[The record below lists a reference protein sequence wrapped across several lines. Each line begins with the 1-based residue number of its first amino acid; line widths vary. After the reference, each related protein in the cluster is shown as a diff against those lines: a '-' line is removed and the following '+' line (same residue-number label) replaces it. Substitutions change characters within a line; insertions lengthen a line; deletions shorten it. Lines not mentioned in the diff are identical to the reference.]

1 MPIPG
6 PDLWPGASQS
16 PLFKVLAALESK
28 TGGARINLMRDGPL
42 FPPAPRK
49 KPGARNRA
57 SGQRVAEASALEP
70 SAPAGLSAPFLLAT
84 KILPPRLPS
93 GLMER
98 PRLLDVL
105 GQGRDKRL
113 TVIKAPAGFGK
124 TSLCIAWLE
133 RLRTDGTR
141 VAWLSVDQED
151 DEPAH
156 FLGHL
161 AQSLYRACAADGAPP
176 GLAGEVSL
184 LVPRAVIA
192 TLVNALAE
200 VDDELFLFVDDYHL
214 IGAESIHEAVALLLA
229 HAPSNFHLVLGTR
242 ADPPLPLARL
252 RASHALLEIDAT
264 MLRFSA
270 DETGQFV
277 QREYGGEL
285 PQASVDALHA
295 ATEGWAAA
303 LRLSA
308 PMLARS
314 LSGTWVAP
322 SGTAR
327 PIAAYLEEMLACQTP
342 ELVDFMLRTAILD
355 RLSAPLCAAV
365 TGAADSQDMLQTL
378 AARQLL
384 IDPLDVEH
392 RWFRYHQLLRDYLR
406 QRLETSPVIDVAD
419 LHRRASRWYAA
430 QALWTDAVW
439 HALEAGD
446 AVDAVALI
454 GQCAML
460 LVRKGDL
467 MTLLGWHRHLPPD
480 IMRGQI
486 DVRLA
491 LARGM
496 ALAMRFEEAS
506 AMVEA
511 IEQDAAQGP
520 LADRERHLWEC
531 RAIRALLAAL
541 RDDAQ
546 GALQLAE
553 DCLGHPLSDDPWT
566 INVLSNVVRF
576 AHWKSGDL
584 ERLYATPWM
593 PYSPDENRRYP
604 LSSVYRLC
612 LLGLAELQ
620 QMRFDVAERHFL
632 QAMRFAQEN
641 AGPGSTAAALCASAL
656 ALLRY
661 EQDRLEEAETL
672 LVERM
677 PVIDVAVLLDS
688 VLVAYTLLVRIAAAR
703 GHMEQA
709 HAWIE
714 QALTIGHQRA
724 WHRLVAAIL
733 YERVKLLLAE
743 GRTREATACVEQ
755 IDRLVNTVDA
765 PDCEA
770 CTSELDRYRTL
781 GAASLAMAGSRPGDA
796 VRLLDAL
803 LQRIPQRRPD
813 YLALRARTLLAL
825 ACQASGAPAR
835 AVEECGRVLATIE
848 SACAYRTI
856 LDQGPGVG
864 ALLELVRKAT
874 VAAGGSAKR
883 LAGIDELL
891 ERCDDRY
898 RMRQKASSAS
908 LREALSAREGGILAL
923 IAAGQSNKEIARTL
937 GIAPETVKTHIK
949 SIFVKLS
956 VEKRAHAVARAQSLG
971 LVTGH

>member
-1 MPIPG
+1 
-6 PDLWPGASQS
+6 
-16 PLFKVLAALESK
+16 
-28 TGGARINLMRDGPL
+28 MREGPL
-42 FPPAPRK
+42 FPSAPPGK
-49 KPGARNRA
+49 KPAARNRA
-57 SGQRVAEASALEP
+57 SGRRVAEALASVPAPL
-70 SAPAGLSAPFLLAT
+70 SAPSVPFLLAT
-84 KILPPRLPS
+84 KIVAPRLPA
-93 GLMER
+93 GLIER

-124 TSLCIAWLE
+124 TSLCIAWLD
-133 RLRTDGTR
+133 RLRADGAR
-141 VAWLSVDQED
+141 VAWLSVDRED

-156 FLGHL
+156 FLSHL
-161 AQSLYRACAADGAPP
+161 AQSLYGACVAEGAPP

-200 VDDELFLFVDDYHL
+200 IDDELFLFVDDYHL
-214 IGAESIHEAVALLLA
+214 IGTESIHEAVALLLA

-252 RASHALLEIDAT
+252 RAGNALLEIDAS
-264 MLRFSA
+264 MLRFRA
-270 DETGQFV
+270 DETGRFV
-277 QREYGGEL
+277 QRECAGGL

-295 ATEGWAAA
+295 STEGWAAA

-308 PMLARS
+308 PMLARGQ
-314 LSGTWVAP
+314 SGAWVAP

-342 ELVDFMLRTAILD
+342 ELVDFMVRTAILD
-355 RLSAPLCAAV
+355 RLSAPLCIAV
-365 TGAADSQDMLQTL
+365 TGAADSQNMLQTL
-378 AARQLL
+378 ATRQLL
-384 IDPLDVEH
+384 LDPLDVEG

-406 QRLETSPVIDVAD
+406 QRLETAADIDIAD

-446 AVDAVALI
+446 AADAVALI
-454 GQCAML
+454 GQCAMS
-460 LVRKGDL
+460 LVRQGELK
-467 MTLLGWHRHLPPD
+467 TLLGWQRRLPPD
-480 IMRGQI
+480 IMRGQV

-511 IEQDAAQGP
+511 IERDATQGP
-520 LADRERHLWEC
+520 EADRERYLWEC

-541 RDDAQ
+541 RDDSQ
-546 GALQLAE
+546 GALRLAE
-553 DCLGHPLSDDPWT
+553 DCLSRPLSDDPWM

-584 ERLYATPWM
+584 ERLYATPWI

-620 QMRFDVAERHFL
+620 QMRFDVAERYFL
-632 QAMRFAQEN
+632 QAMRFAEDN
-641 AGPGSTAAALCASAL
+641 AGPASTAAALCAPAL
-656 ALLRY
+656 AQLRY
-661 EQDRLEEAETL
+661 EQDRLEDAETL

-677 PVIDVAVLLDS
+677 PVIDAAVLLDS

-703 GHMEQA
+703 GHLDQA
-709 HAWIE
+709 HAWVE

-733 YERVKLLLAE
+733 LERVRLLLAE
-743 GRTREATACVEQ
+743 GRAREAAACVEQ

-770 CTSELDRYRTL
+770 CVSELDRYRTL
-781 GAASLAMAGSRPGDA
+781 GAASLAMAGARPDEA

-803 LQRIPQRRPD
+803 LRRLPQRHPN

-825 ACQASGAPAR
+825 ACQASGAAAR
-835 AVEECGRVLATIE
+835 AVEECSRVLASIE
-848 SACAYRTI
+848 SARAYRII

-864 ALLELVRKAT
+864 ALLALVRQAT
-874 VAAGGSAKR
+874 VAASGGAQR
-883 LAGIDELL
+883 LACIDELL
-891 ERCDDRY
+891 ERCNERY
-898 RMRQKASSAS
+898 QMRQKASSAS
-908 LREALSAREGGILAL
+908 VREALSAREGGILAL

>member
-1 MPIPG
+1 
-6 PDLWPGASQS
+6 
-16 PLFKVLAALESK
+16 
-28 TGGARINLMRDGPL
+28 MREGQL
-42 FPPAPRK
+42 VPPAPPRK
-49 KPGARNRA
+49 KPAARNRA
-57 SGQRVAEASALEP
+57 SGQRVAEASAAVAATP
-70 SAPAGLSAPFLLAT
+70 SAPSAPFLLAT

-93 GLMER
+93 GLIER

-124 TSLCIAWLE
+124 TSLCIAWLD
-133 RLRTDGTR
+133 RLRADGVR

-156 FLGHL
+156 FLSHL
-161 AQSLYRACAADGAPP
+161 AQSLYRACAAEGAPP
-176 GLAGEVSL
+176 GLAGDVSL

-192 TLVNALAE
+192 TLANTLAE
-200 VDDELFLFVDDYHL
+200 IDDELFLFVDDYHL
-214 IGAESIHEAVALLLA
+214 IATESIHEAVALLLA

-252 RASHALLEIDAT
+252 RAGNALLEIDAT

-270 DETGQFV
+270 DETGRFV
-277 QREYGGEL
+277 QRECAGGL

-295 ATEGWAAA
+295 STEGWAAA

-314 LSGTWVAP
+314 QSGTWVAP

-342 ELVDFMLRTAILD
+342 KLVDFMVRTAILD
-355 RLSAPLCAAV
+355 RLSAPLCMAV
-365 TGAADSQDMLQTL
+365 TGAADSQNMLQAL
-378 AARQLL
+378 AMRQLL
-384 IDPLDVEH
+384 LDPLDVEG

-406 QRLETSPVIDVAD
+406 QRLETAADIDIAD

-454 GQCAML
+454 GRCAMS

-467 MTLLGWHRHLPPD
+467 MTLLGWQRRLPPD
-480 IMRGQI
+480 IMRGQV

-511 IEQDAAQGP
+511 IELDAAQGP
-520 LADRERHLWEC
+520 EADRDRYLWEC
-531 RAIRALLAAL
+531 RAIRALLTAL

-546 GALQLAE
+546 GALRLAE
-553 DCLGHPLSDDPWT
+553 DCLRRPLSDDPWM

-584 ERLYATPWM
+584 ERLYATPWI

-620 QMRFDVAERHFL
+620 QMRFDVAERYFL
-632 QAMRFAQEN
+632 QAMRFAEDH
-641 AGPGSTAAALCASAL
+641 AGPASTAAALCAPAL
-656 ALLRY
+656 AQLRY

-688 VLVAYTLLVRIAAAR
+688 VLVAYTLLIRIAAAR
-703 GHMEQA
+703 GHLDQA

-733 YERVKLLLAE
+733 LERVRLLLAE
-743 GRTREATACVEQ
+743 GRAREAAACVEQ

-770 CTSELDRYRTL
+770 CVSELDRYRTL
-781 GAASLAMAGSRPGDA
+781 GAASLAMAGARPEDA

-803 LQRIPQRRPD
+803 LRRFPRSRPD

-825 ACQASGAPAR
+825 ACHASGSVER
-835 AVEECGRVLATIE
+835 AVEECGRVLASIQ
-848 SACAYRTI
+848 SARAYRII
-856 LDQGPGVG
+856 LDQGPGVR

-874 VAAGGSAKR
+874 VAAGGGAER
-883 LAGIDELL
+883 LACIDELL
-891 ERCDDRY
+891 ERCNERY
-898 RMRQKASSAS
+898 QMRQKASSAS
-908 LREALSAREGGILAL
+908 VRDALSAREGGILAL

-971 LVTGH
+971 LVAGH

>member
-1 MPIPG
+1 MI
-6 PDLWPGASQS
+6 
-16 PLFKVLAALESK
+16 
-28 TGGARINLMRDGPL
+28 
-42 FPPAPRK
+42 
-49 KPGARNRA
+49 
-57 SGQRVAEASALEP
+57 
-70 SAPAGLSAPFLLAT
+70 
-84 KILPPRLPS
+84 
-93 GLMER
+93 ER

-124 TSLCIAWLE
+124 TSLCIAWLD
-133 RLRTDGTR
+133 RLRADGAR
-141 VAWLSVDQED
+141 VAWLSVDRED

-156 FLGHL
+156 FLSHL
-161 AQSLYRACAADGAPP
+161 AQSLYGACVAEGAPP

-200 VDDELFLFVDDYHL
+200 IDDELFLFVDDYHL
-214 IGAESIHEAVALLLA
+214 IGTESIHEAVALLLA

-252 RASHALLEIDAT
+252 RAGNALLEIDAS

-270 DETGQFV
+270 DETGRFV
-277 QREYGGEL
+277 QRECAGGL

-295 ATEGWAAA
+295 STEGWAAA

-314 LSGTWVAP
+314 QSGTWVAP

-342 ELVDFMLRTAILD
+342 ELVDFMVRTAILD
-355 RLSAPLCAAV
+355 RLSAPLCIAV
-365 TGAADSQDMLQTL
+365 TGAADSQNMLQAL
-378 AARQLL
+378 ATRQLL
-384 IDPLDVEH
+384 LDPLDVEG

-406 QRLETSPVIDVAD
+406 QRLETAADIDIAD

-446 AVDAVALI
+446 AADAVALI
-454 GQCAML
+454 GQCAMS
-460 LVRKGDL
+460 LVRQGDL
-467 MTLLGWHRHLPPD
+467 KTLLGWQRRLPPD
-480 IMRGQI
+480 IMRGQV

-511 IEQDAAQGP
+511 IERDAAQGP
-520 LADRERHLWEC
+520 EADRERYLWEC

-546 GALQLAE
+546 GALRLAE
-553 DCLGHPLSDDPWT
+553 DCLSRPLSDDPWM

-584 ERLYATPWM
+584 ERLYATPWI

-620 QMRFDVAERHFL
+620 QMRFDVAERYFL
-632 QAMRFAQEN
+632 QAMRFAEDN
-641 AGPGSTAAALCASAL
+641 AGPASTAAALCAPAL
-656 ALLRY
+656 AQLRY
-661 EQDRLEEAETL
+661 EQDRLEDAETL

-677 PVIDVAVLLDS
+677 PVIDAAVLLDS

-703 GHMEQA
+703 GHLDQA
-709 HAWIE
+709 HAWVE

-733 YERVKLLLAE
+733 LERVRLLLAE
-743 GRTREATACVEQ
+743 GRAREAAACVEQ

-770 CTSELDRYRTL
+770 CVSELDRYRTL
-781 GAASLAMAGSRPGDA
+781 GAASLAMAGARPDEA

-803 LQRIPQRRPD
+803 LRRLPQRHPN

-825 ACQASGAPAR
+825 ACQASGAAAR
-835 AVEECGRVLATIE
+835 AVEECSRVLASIE
-848 SACAYRTI
+848 SARAYRII

-864 ALLELVRKAT
+864 ALLALVRQAT
-874 VAAGGSAKR
+874 VAANGGAQR
-883 LAGIDELL
+883 LACIDELL
-891 ERCDDRY
+891 ERCNERY
-898 RMRQKASSAS
+898 QMRQKASSAS
-908 LREALSAREGGILAL
+908 VREALSAREGGILAL